1 MSVVVSEIESMKA
14 PIEAARGKVVTY
26 GLGLG
31 YYAFMA
37 SEKPSVESVTVVEMN
52 PDVISLFE
60 KNILPQFPHK
70 EKIHICNADAF
81 EFIDRQKDGDFDAAF
96 SDFWGGYFDGLAL
109 YRRFFPKT
117 VRFKKTKHFYWIESA
132 FADYFF
138 RPVIMKFLMKKGKHI
153 SIPMP
158 SLSKEAEMLQNRF
171 EIYLESKEGI
181 LASSDDI
188 YRLLSE
194 ETLISLM
201 RDFLKKLT

>member
-1 MSVVVSEIESMKA
+1 
-14 PIEAARGKVVTY
+14 
-26 GLGLG
+26 
-31 YYAFMA
+31 
-37 SEKPSVESVTVVEMN
+37 
-52 PDVISLFE
+52 
-60 KNILPQFPHK
+60 
-70 EKIHICNADAF
+70 
-81 EFIDRQKDGDFDAAF
+81 
-96 SDFWGGYFDGLAL
+96 
-109 YRRFFPKT
+109 
-117 VRFKKTKHFYWIESA
+117 
-132 FADYFF
+132 
-138 RPVIMKFLMKKGKHI
+138 MKFLMKKGKHI